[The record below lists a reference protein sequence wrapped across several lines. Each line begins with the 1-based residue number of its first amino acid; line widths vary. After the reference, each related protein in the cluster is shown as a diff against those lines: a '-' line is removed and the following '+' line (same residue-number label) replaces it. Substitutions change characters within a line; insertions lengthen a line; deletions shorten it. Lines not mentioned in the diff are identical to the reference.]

1 MFHHETTGLWL
12 CFISTCGVLFGKQA
26 KGETSSSRGAFWRVI
41 RTSRFCCDS
50 WVSCPNLKYTIVYTH
65 LKWHEVKCT
74 SRLLEVASL
83 PLRWRPW
90 NVWKS
95 QRIRRKTP
103 WRVVLLGWR
112 HRVDFLGKDNGCSHS
127 NSRPC
132 YYVVNASC
140 RTRFV
145 KHFMFIL
152 LGSNMSL
159 YIHIQIY
166 IYIYYCSLHTNN
178 ILLWNN
184 IIR

>member
-1 MFHHETTGLWL
+1 MFSPWNHWSLAVFYQHLWCPL
-12 CFISTCGVLFGKQA
+12 WKTRERRNIFK
-26 KGETSSSRGAFWRVI
+26 SRWILACNQNQPFLLWFLGFLV
-41 RTSRFCCDS
+41 
-50 WVSCPNLKYTIVYTH
+50 PYLKYTIVYTH

-112 HRVDFLGKDNGCSHS
+112 HRVDFLGKDDACSHS
-127 NSRPC
+127 NSRLC

-152 LGSNMSL
+152 LGSNMWL
-159 YIHIQIY
+159 YIHIQIC
-166 IYIYYCSLHTNN
+166 IYGCFRKWWYPPNHPF
-178 ILLWNN
+178 
-184 IIR
+184 